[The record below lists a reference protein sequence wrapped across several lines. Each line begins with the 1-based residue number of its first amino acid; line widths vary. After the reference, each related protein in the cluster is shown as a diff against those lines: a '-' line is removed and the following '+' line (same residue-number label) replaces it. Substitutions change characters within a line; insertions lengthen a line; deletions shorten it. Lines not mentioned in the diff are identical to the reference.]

1 MSQQELYERRERVY
15 LLLAGFFLCAMTLLN
30 VVGLTKFIQLG
41 PLSLAVG
48 VLPYPI
54 TFLCTDL
61 ICELYGKR
69 RANDLVIVG
78 FVLNLFI
85 IAVLY
90 LGDQLPGVPAEN
102 QPPWQVLFLAKEVP
116 LANGEVVSGSKELFH
131 FIYACTAGSVFASM
145 LAYMAAQFFDVQLY
159 HFWKKVTKGKMM
171 WVRNNFSTLLS
182 QLVDSFVVIA
192 VTFGAMFY
200 RGEIGVEQIMA
211 LMGSNYLFK
220 MVAAILDTGPLYL
233 SVHIFK
239 KYLRLE
245 EERFS

>member
-102 QPPWQVLFLAKEVP
+102 QPPWQVLFLAKEIP

-200 RGEIGVEQIMA
+200 RGEIGLEQIMA

-245 EERFS
+245 